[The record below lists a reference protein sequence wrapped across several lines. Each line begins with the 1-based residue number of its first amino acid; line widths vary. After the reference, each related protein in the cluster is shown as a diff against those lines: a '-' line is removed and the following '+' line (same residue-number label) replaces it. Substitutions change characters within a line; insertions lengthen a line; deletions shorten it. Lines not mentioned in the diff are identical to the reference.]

1 MAALEHGSAF
11 FASLK
16 EKKKK
21 LCIAFAA
28 INARIKHMQTL
39 GSDAVLGWRID
50 IFCPPGRTI
59 LPTFFFFSVVYRL
72 VGCDSSFCLCRVFF
86 CFSLC
91 LVWVRHYLSTRFPV
105 CACVCVAV
113 FFARNVFGYCRFGC
127 HAIFSGPLMTRRDVG
142 LLWASECRLNCAPSA
157 VPIDA
162 EYICSFPP
170 SAQTVKAYLAASCAE
185 EVLAFFISYTSQE
198 TNNDGASLSTFPFPA
213 LLRTCIGGFSC
224 K

>member
-59 LPTFFFFSVVYRL
+59 LPTFFFFFSVVYRL

-86 CFSLC
+86 CFSFVFSLSAALFVYKVSC
-91 LVWVRHYLSTRFPV
+91 MCVRVCCRVFCEKCFWVLSVWMPCNFFRAVDDSSRCWSPLSERVPIELRPVGSANWCWIHLFFPPV
-105 CACVCVAV
+105 CA
-113 FFARNVFGYCRFGC
+113 
-127 HAIFSGPLMTRRDVG
+127 
-142 LLWASECRLNCAPSA
+142 NC
-157 VPIDA
+157 
-162 EYICSFPP
+162 
-170 SAQTVKAYLAASCAE
+170 
-185 EVLAFFISYTSQE
+185 
-198 TNNDGASLSTFPFPA
+198 
-213 LLRTCIGGFSC
+213 
-224 K
+224 